1 MRTTLLQQIKSRR
14 KHLGLKGIDMPA
26 RTGINRQQYGLIEKS
41 GNPSLETLDKIAE
54 GLEAEI
60 MLIPKE
66 LARLVVDILRTG
78 ANYQNHQ
85 RYPGLSDEVP
95 LSSKLNEELGDSDDP
110 WAILERSKEEIR

>member
-14 KHLGLKGIDMPA
+14 KQLGLKGVDMPA

-66 LARLVVDILRTG
+66 LARLVENILKTG
-78 ANYQNHQ
+78 ANHQ
-85 RYPGLSDEVP
+85 SHQSYPVLKSEIAP
-95 LSSKLNEELGDSDDP
+95 IPKLNEELGDSDDP
-110 WAILERSKEEIR
+110 WAILEESKEKT

>member
-1 MRTTLLQQIKSRR
+1 MRTSLLQQIKSRR
-14 KHLGLKGIDMPA
+14 KQLGLKGIDMPA

-66 LARLVVDILRTG
+66 LTRLVENILKTG
-78 ANYQNHQ
+78 VSYQNHQ
-85 RYPGLSDEVP
+85 RYPILKSELAPGP
-95 LSSKLNEELGDSDDP
+95 TLNEELGDSDDP
-110 WAILERSKEEIR
+110 WAILEKSKEET